1 MHIFDYK
8 YVLLDF
14 KDILKIKKKFRLKK
28 LNILDFGCG
37 IGFWEFEQIKIINNI
52 ILFDKNKKLIPYLK
66 KKYSKNK
73 NISINFNKKEVFK
86 KNINIILISSVIQ
99 YMNNLE
105 LEELFS
111 EISKKYNKKEII
123 VFINDH
129 PVNFRIVEFFL
140 LPFINIRKF
149 FESLKLI
156 LRIKYLKTN
165 YYKHDLK
172 QKKFIKKR
180 FNVTDFGYIEDMKF
194 LRKKFILTLKNK

>member
-111 EISKKYNKKEII
+111 EISKRYNKKEII

-140 LPFINIRKF
+140 LPFINIRK
-149 FESLKLI
+149 LI
-156 LRIKYLKTN
+156 PGCT
-165 YYKHDLK
+165 
-172 QKKFIKKR
+172 
-180 FNVTDFGYIEDMKF
+180 E
-194 LRKKFILTLKNK
+194 

>member
-111 EISKKYNKKEII
+111 EISKRYNKKEII